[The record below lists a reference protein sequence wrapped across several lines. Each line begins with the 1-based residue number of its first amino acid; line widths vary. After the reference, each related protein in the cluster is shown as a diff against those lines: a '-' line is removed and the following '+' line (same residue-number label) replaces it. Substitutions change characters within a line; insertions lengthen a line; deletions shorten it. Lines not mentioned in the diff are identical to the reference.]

1 MDPGAIVVALL
12 AGSLATF
19 NPCGFGLL
27 PAFVSLQ
34 MTELPGEDGTSRRV
48 GRGLEVGVA
57 VAAGFLA
64 VFMAASIP
72 VALGAT
78 ALASYFSWAGLL
90 VGLSLVVVALVG
102 LGGKHIGFSIHRRTK
117 GPPTRP
123 GLVAFGVGYG
133 TASLGCT
140 LPVLLALIGA
150 ATTSGSAIA
159 LVGTFAAYG
168 LGTTI
173 TLVGIAVTVAG
184 ARAGLVTRIKAV
196 IPHMHRSSTV
206 LLLVA
211 GVYVTYYWGQIVVRG
226 AAASASDPV
235 IEGIARA
242 AAALERTGA
251 AYGVP
256 LILITA
262 SISVVAAGT
271 MVLQGT
277 GRSRP
282 GRSRDDTPRDSTDP

>member
-1 MDPGAIVVALL
+1 MDIGAIGVALV

-34 MTELPGEDGTSRRV
+34 MTDLPSDEGTSRRV
-48 GRGLEVGVA
+48 SRGLEVGVA

-64 VFMAASIP
+64 VFMAAAIP

-90 VGLSLVVVALVG
+90 VGLSLIVVALMG
-102 LGGKHIGFSIHRRTK
+102 LSGKNIGFSIRGRTNT
-117 GPPTRP
+117 PPTRP
-123 GLVAFGVGYG
+123 SLVAFGIGYG

-150 ATTSGSAIA
+150 ATTSGNAIDLMA
-159 LVGTFAAYG
+159 TFAAYG
-168 LGTTI
+168 LGTMI
-173 TLVGIAVTVAG
+173 TLTAIAVTVAG
-184 ARAGLVTRIKAV
+184 ARAGLVARIKRL
-196 IPHMHRSSTV
+196 IPHMQRLASA

-211 GVYVTYYWGQIVVRG
+211 GVYVTYYWGQVVLRG

-235 IEGIARA
+235 ITMITSA
-242 AAALERTGA
+242 ASALERTGA

-262 SISVVAAGT
+262 SIAGGA
-271 MVLQGT
+271 L
-277 GRSRP
+277 
-282 GRSRDDTPRDSTDP
+282 